1 MQLLLFCFSLFFFQY
16 HVYIFCFLFSF
27 RKRPQKESHTLC
39 SMNVCIFNLFVVCQ
53 NEDLKH
59 DAGVVTSKREAEEE
73 EVKIPRMI
81 SLCICAMVGAG
92 EGAGCLLEG
101 GVCRK
106 LKQVAKSLKILKG
119 VFLSRGVCSNS
130 PPSGILPPPSPL

>member
-1 MQLLLFCFSLFFFQY
+1 MQLLLFCFSFFFFQY
-16 HVYIFCFLFSF
+16 HVYIFFVVFF
-27 RKRPQKESHTLC
+27 FFQKRSQKESHTLC

-59 DAGVVTSKREAEEE
+59 DAGVVTSKREDEEE
-73 EVKIPRMI
+73 EEEKIPRMI

-106 LKQVAKSLKILKG
+106 LETVAKSLKILKG
-119 VFLSRGVCSNS
+119 VFHSRGV
-130 PPSGILPPPSPL
+130 

>member
-1 MQLLLFCFSLFFFQY
+1 
-16 HVYIFCFLFSF
+16 
-27 RKRPQKESHTLC
+27 
-39 SMNVCIFNLFVVCQ
+39 MNVCIFNLFVVCQ

-59 DAGVVTSKREAEEE
+59 DAGVVTSKREDEEE
-73 EVKIPRMI
+73 EKIPRMM

-106 LKQVAKSLKILKG
+106 LKKVAKSLKILKG
-119 VFLSRGVCSNS
+119 VFHSRGVCSNS
-130 PPSGILPPPSPL
+130 PPSGILPVPSPL